1 MIVIG
6 GVQHLIYTDNLEYVS
21 CVFCQLLDFQIGAP
35 SQRGYIQ
42 KPLPLFPNTSP
53 YLLTPQHIL
62 VQLSTI
68 TPDLVVRIS

>member
-1 MIVIG
+1 MYLVCF
-6 GVQHLIYTDNLEYVS
+6 VN
-21 CVFCQLLDFQIGAP
+21 LLDFQIGAP

-53 YLLTPQHIL
+53 YLLTPPQHIL

-68 TPDLVVRIS
+68 PPDLVVRIS